1 METIKIQISEVEGM
15 TIKIPT
21 EFTPSTYKTFYN
33 QMLSISRTLPTT
45 NLVFDSS
52 ERSLKATKIAG
63 RIRIG
68 LWGDKEQCLTLLKTW
83 ETKGKEETLNWIEKV
98 KGWTLEKNEKSSI
111 SNLVAAVRAKY
122 KKELKL

>member
-52 ERSLKATKIAG
+52 ESLKAKKIAG

-68 LWGDKEQCLTLLKTW
+68 LWGDKEECLTLLKIW
-83 ETKGKEETLNWIEKV
+83 ETKGKEETINWIEKV
-98 KGWTLEKNEKSSI
+98 KGWTLEKNEKSRI
-111 SNLVAAVRAKY
+111 SNLVAAVRTKY

>member
-21 EFTPSTYKTFYN
+21 NFTPSTYKIFYK
-33 QMLSISRTLPTT
+33 QMLAISKTLPTT
-45 NLVFDSS
+45 DFISGGNIVD
-52 ERSLKATKIAG
+52 RANKVAG

-83 ETKGKEETLNWIEKV
+83 ETKGKEETINWIKKT
-98 KGWTLEKNEKSSI
+98 KGWTLEINEKAHV

-122 KKELKL
+122 KKELGL

>member
-21 EFTPSTYKTFYN
+21 NFNPSTYKTFYKR
-33 QMLSISRTLPTT
+33 MLSISRTIPTT
-45 NLVFDSS
+45 NLVFDS
-52 ERSLKATKIAG
+52 EKKAKNIAG

-68 LWGDKEQCLTLLKTW
+68 VWGDKEQCLTLLNIW
-83 ETKGKEETLNWIEKV
+83 ETKGKEETINWIEKT
-98 KGWTLEKNEKSSI
+98 KGWKLETNEKIHI

-122 KKELKL
+122 KKELNL